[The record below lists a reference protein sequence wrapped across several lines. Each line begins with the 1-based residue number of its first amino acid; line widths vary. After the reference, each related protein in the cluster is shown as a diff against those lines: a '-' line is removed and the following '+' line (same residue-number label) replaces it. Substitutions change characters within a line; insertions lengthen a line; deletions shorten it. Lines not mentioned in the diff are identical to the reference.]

1 MAASSSSS
9 ISSEAVEDALFLQAR
24 GVLGAEFEEWVGKL
38 TSVLQSTDRGPLCL
52 TLLRQFYVLTAATK
66 HRRK

>member
-1 MAASSSSS
+1 MAAGSEGA
-9 ISSEAVEDALFLQAR
+9 EAVEDALFLQAR

-66 HRRK
+66 YRRK